1 MRLKKHARFAMAL
14 FVVTAF
20 SVGAAVVIGSRQP
33 AVNKPAST
41 AWAQETPAI
50 ETVKAPKKRAAK
62 PVSPKTTTA
71 KPATAKPATAK
82 TAAAKTTPVE
92 VKSKTP
98 AVSEPIAARP
108 MTTEASAKHQSEAA
122 IEAVT
127 ITGCLERDKDTFRL
141 KDTDAPKAR
150 NWKSGFLKKSSKVQ
164 VVDGSNRLKL
174 GNHVGHRL
182 AITGL
187 LRDRE
192 IEARSFK
199 LVEPSC

>member
-20 SVGAAVVIGSRQP
+20 SVGAAVVIGSRPP

-41 AWAQETPAI
+41 AWVEQTPAI
-50 ETVKAPKKRAAK
+50 EEAVKAPKKRTAK
-62 PVSPKTTTA
+62 PVSSKTTTA
-71 KPATAKPATAK
+71 KPAAAK
-82 TAAAKTTPVE
+82 TTAAKTTPVE
-92 VKSKTP
+92 VKSKTA
-98 AVSEPIAARP
+98 AVSEPIAAKP
-108 MTTEASAKHQSEAA
+108 MTTEASANHQSEVA

-141 KDTDAPKAR
+141 KDTDAPKGR

-182 AITGL
+182 AVTGL

-192 IEARSFK
+192 LEARSFK
-199 LVEPSC
+199 MVEPSC

>member
-20 SVGAAVVIGSRQP
+20 SVGAAVVIGSRPP

-41 AWAQETPAI
+41 AWAEQTPAI
-50 ETVKAPKKRAAK
+50 ETVTAPKKRTAK
-62 PVSPKTTTA
+62 SVSSKTTTA
-71 KPATAKPATAK
+71 RPATAK
-82 TAAAKTTPVE
+82 TTAAKTTPAE
-92 VKSKTP
+92 VKPKTA

-108 MTTEASAKHQSEAA
+108 MTTEASAKQQSEVA

-141 KDTDAPKAR
+141 KETDAPKGR
-150 NWKSGFLKKSSKVQ
+150 SWKSGFLKKSSKVQ

-187 LRDRE
+187 LKDRE
-192 IEARSFK
+192 LEARSFK
-199 LVEPSC
+199 MVEPSC